1 MRTCIGMC
9 WQCKELKWGKRRVD
23 MDANVDVGG
32 RQRYG
37 GIMEY
42 WVSLGCGL
50 TSPNVLCE
58 VGGSGVDWH
67 VLLV

>member
-1 MRTCIGMC
+1 
-9 WQCKELKWGKRRVD
+9 

-42 WVSLGCGL
+42 WASLGCGL
-50 TSPNVLCE
+50 TSANVLWMVRGE
-58 VGGSGVDWH
+58 NQYWY
-67 VLLV
+67 VLAV